1 MEKIISDIKTMAKFL
16 GIILIF
22 ILILSLLNMLSSLS
36 YKTIK
41 TICVIFMILLF
52 FITGFKQ
59 GKKSNI
65 KGIFC
70 GLKYGALGCLILFI
84 LSLCLFFKDLTFRM
98 FLYYTILI
106 LTTMFGS
113 IIGVNKKKEA

>member
-65 KGIFC
+65 KVKIT
-70 GLKYGALGCLILFI
+70 
-84 LSLCLFFKDLTFRM
+84 S
-98 FLYYTILI
+98 FLWS
-106 LTTMFGS
+106 GR
-113 IIGVNKKKEA
+113 